1 MKEYTTGL
9 ESLDTAIRGLEP
21 GDNVVWRV
29 DEIAN
34 YLPFCEAF
42 VRMAVEAGK
51 RLVYFRFA
59 SHAAA
64 VPPLSGITTIETHPE
79 MSFENFITDVHGAIS
94 EYEDSAYYVFD
105 SLSALSEN
113 YFSDRMIGNFFKLTC
128 TYLSEKRALAYFA
141 LYRYKH
147 SYHAMNTISETTQ
160 IMIDVY
166 RYQDSLY
173 IKPAKLLGKQS
184 HETYLVRK
192 WKGDDFVPVTSSA
205 LIAEVIASTP
215 WTGLPSASYR
225 MVGVWDNMFIRAEA
239 TLKAY
244 HRGQSSNKKMKTV
257 LRQVLRLIIS
267 RDDRILNLAEA
278 HLDLEDI
285 IYIWKR
291 MIGTGLIG
299 GKSVGMLIA
308 RAILTKKS
316 EKWTRLLEKHDS
328 FFIASDV
335 FYTFLV
341 ENSCWWDRQSQK
353 NPETFLDGNESVRK
367 RILRGDFPE
376 YIISRFSD
384 MLDYYGYSPIIVRS
398 SSLLEDNFGNA
409 FAGKYE
415 SVFCANQGTKEER
428 LEYFLNAVRF
438 IYASTMS
445 VEALS
450 YRKNRGVLD
459 RDEQMALLVQR
470 VSGKPC
476 GNYYFPQLA
485 GVGFSFNPY
494 AWNEEIDP
502 EAGMIR
508 LVFGLGTRAVDRADD
523 DYTRV
528 VALNAPEKRPEADFA
543 AVKRYAQR
551 RVDVLDLELN
561 DFRNIHFTDLAFS
574 NSDMPLNLFATRD
587 RELERTLRE
596 QGMKKVFPWVLTF
609 DPVFKKTSLVED
621 MREMFSTVRN
631 AYESEVDIEFTANFL
646 EDGSYRIN
654 LVQCRPLQIQEASET
669 VEPLPDIDVDRMI
682 IDARGATIGHSRKI
696 KIDRLIYVVPELYGK
711 LSEQNRYRVAKLI
724 GKLTRTGIE
733 ESGKIMLIGPGRWG
747 TSTPS
752 LGIPVSFREI
762 NNTSVLCE
770 IDSMHEGL
778 VPDLS
783 LGTHFFNELVEL
795 NMLYVAYFVG
805 RKGNR
810 INTRFLMN
818 EDNQFPRLLE
828 NEDTWADI
836 IKVIDFPE
844 GNGKTPAMYLNANAL
859 HQRSVLYVE

>member
-1 MKEYTTGL
+1 MNEYTTGL

-29 DEIAN
+29 DDIAA
-34 YLPFCEAF
+34 YLPFCRAF
-42 VRMAVEAGK
+42 VERGLETGK
-51 RLVYFRFA
+51 RIVYFRFA
-59 SHAAA
+59 NHPRVIPDNSEF
-64 VPPLSGITTIETHPE
+64 VTIETHPE
-79 MSFENFITDVHGAIS
+79 LSFENFITDVHGAIT
-94 EYEDSAYYVFD
+94 EYGDSAYYVFD
-105 SLSALSEN
+105 SLSELSEN

-128 TYLSEKRALAYFA
+128 TYLTEKRTLAYFA

-147 SYHAMNTISETTQ
+147 SYHAMDTISETTQ

-166 RYQDSLY
+166 RYEGSLY

-184 HETYLVRK
+184 HETYRVHEWRD
-192 WKGDDFVPVTSSA
+192 DDFVPVTSSA
-205 LIAEVIASTP
+205 MIAEVIASTP

-225 MVGVWDNMFIRAEA
+225 MVGVWDTMFIRAES
-239 TLKAY
+239 TLSAY
-244 HRGQSSNKKMKTV
+244 QKGQSSEERMKTV
-257 LRQVLRLIIS
+257 LRKVLRLIIS
-267 RDDRILNLAEA
+267 RDERILNLAEA
-278 HLDLEDI
+278 HLSLEDI
-285 IYIWKR
+285 IHIWKR

-308 RAILTKKS
+308 RAILTKQS
-316 EKWTRLLEKHDS
+316 EKWAHLLEDHDS

-341 ENSCWWDRQSQK
+341 VNGCWWDRQRQK

-367 RILRGDFPE
+367 RILKGNFPE
-376 YIISRFSD
+376 YIINRFSD

-415 SVFCANQGTKEER
+415 SVFCANQGSKEER
-428 LEYFLNAVRF
+428 LEYFLNAVRL

-470 VSGKPC
+470 VSGSPY

-502 EAGMIR
+502 EAGMVR

-551 RVDVLDLELN
+551 RVDVLDLESN
-561 DFRNIHFTDLAFS
+561 DFRNIHFTDLAPGGG
-574 NSDMPLNLFATRD
+574 DMPLHLFATRD
-587 RELERTLRE
+587 RELERTARE
-596 QGMKKVFPWVLTF
+596 QGMKRVFPWVLTF
-609 DPVFKKTSLVED
+609 DTLMKKTSLVED
-621 MREMFSTVRN
+621 MREMFSTVRD

-682 IDARGATIGHSRKI
+682 LDARGATIGHSRKI
-696 KIDRLIYVVPELYGK
+696 RIERLVYVVPELYGK
-711 LSEQNRYRVAKLI
+711 LAEQDRYRVAKLI
-724 GKLTRTGIE
+724 GKLSSLGME
-733 ESGKIMLIGPGRWG
+733 DSGKIMLIGPGRWG

-810 INTRFLMN
+810 INTRFLMDEPN
-818 EDNQFPRLLE
+818 RLSELLE
-828 NEDTWADI
+828 GEDSWADLV
-836 IKVIDFPE
+836 KVIDYPR
-844 GNGKTPAMYLNANAL
+844 GNGASRGMYLNANAL
-859 HQRSVLYVE
+859 EQRSVLYVE